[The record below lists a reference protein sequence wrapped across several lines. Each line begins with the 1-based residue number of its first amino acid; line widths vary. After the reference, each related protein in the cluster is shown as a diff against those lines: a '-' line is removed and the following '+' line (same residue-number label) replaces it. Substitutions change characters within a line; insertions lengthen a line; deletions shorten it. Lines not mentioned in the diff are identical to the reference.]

1 LLAVHPPSAINFA
14 VTDILFSYSSEQQ
27 QQQQRLGSST
37 RSIFMVH

>member
-1 LLAVHPPSAINFA
+1 LAVHPPSAINFA
-14 VTDILFSYSSEQQ
+14 VTHILISYSSEQQQ